1 MRLFFCQRMKK
12 ETVSM
17 SEKNHLQT
25 LKSGTG
31 GIPSESPR
39 RPEFTPESL
48 RKIPGNSKTGL
59 LTPFTPDKIQPATQ
73 NN

>member
-1 MRLFFCQRMKK
+1 MKK

-25 LKSGTG
+25 LKSRTG
-31 GIPSESPR
+31 EVIRRVSR

-48 RKIPGNSKTGL
+48 RKIPGNSKTRL